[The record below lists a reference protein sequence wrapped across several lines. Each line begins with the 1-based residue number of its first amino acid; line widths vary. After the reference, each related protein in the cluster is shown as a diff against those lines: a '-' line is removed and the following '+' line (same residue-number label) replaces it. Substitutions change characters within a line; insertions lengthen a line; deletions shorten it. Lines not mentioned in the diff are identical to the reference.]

1 MIPKILCLVLSLMIL
16 GQVYFASLYARTWI
30 TPASIYGIF
39 WFLFTFIPLI
49 LVPSA
54 PASVL
59 AIGYIF
65 LSCVVISLSSVV
77 VKWPEAM
84 RINSEFGQSAVGAF
98 NTEFLNATFYVV
110 SFLALVCW
118 ALNIQAQGIALS
130 RIWEDF
136 FAVSNEYIL
145 SRYNES
151 LIVSVFSQLSNV
163 FSYAA
168 AALGGLIISRF
179 LSRFRIFAVIL
190 MSFLPSVL
198 VLTVQGAKGMIFLSI
213 SLFYGGWLIRRMKS
227 GEITLLDRGVLK
239 KSLLYALA
247 LIPLVTVSFV
257 SRGIYA
263 LEDTGEILFALQRY
277 YISYSSVHLYA
288 FSDWFNYYVGN
299 PSTQFYSDS
308 LLKTTNGFYTFMAV
322 FRIFGDDRY
331 VPPGVFTEYYGFGN
345 FLSGNI
351 YTYFRGLILDFGIF
365 GSLILLFIFGVLCNL
380 STKAVLI
387 NKYPIFSVAI
397 FIAMV
402 GYIYTTFIISLL
414 IWNSIFG
421 LLIFLPFILFVNQLL
436 IVRAQSAVAMGTAF
450 QLGDN

>member
-1 MIPKILCLVLSLMIL
+1 MIL
-16 GQVYFASLYARTWI
+16 GQVYFASLYTRTWI

-59 AIGYIF
+59 AMAYIF
-65 LSCVVISLSSVV
+65 LSCMVISLSSVV
-77 VKWPEAM
+77 VKWPEAI
-84 RINSEFGQSAVGAF
+84 RINSEFGLSSVDAY
-98 NTEFLNATFYVV
+98 NTEFLNVTFYVV

-136 FAVSNEYIL
+136 FAVSNEYIM
-145 SRYNES
+145 SRYNETV
-151 LIVSVFSQLSNV
+151 ITSVFSQLSNV
-163 FSYAA
+163 FSYAS

-179 LSRFRIFAVIL
+179 TNRFGIL
-190 MSFLPSVL
+190 NIIILSFLPSIL
-198 VLTVQGAKGMIFLSI
+198 VLTIQGAKGMIFLSI

-227 GEITLLDRGVLK
+227 GETTLLDRGVLK

-257 SRGIYA
+257 ARGIYV

-288 FSDWFNYYVGN
+288 FSDWFNYYVGA
-299 PSTQFYSDS
+299 PSSQFYSDS
-308 LLKTTNGFYTFMAV
+308 LLETTKGFYTFMAV

-331 VPPGVFTEYYGFGN
+331 VPPGVFTEYYGYGN

-365 GSLILLFIFGVLCNL
+365 GSLVLLFIFGVLCNI
-380 STKAVLI
+380 STKVLLVS
-387 NKYPIFSVAI
+387 KYPIFSAAI
-397 FIAMV
+397 FIAMM

-421 LLIFLPFILFVNQLL
+421 LLIFLPFIFFVNQLL
-436 IVRAQSAVAMGTAF
+436 VMRAQSAVAMETSF
-450 QLGDN
+450 QLVDN